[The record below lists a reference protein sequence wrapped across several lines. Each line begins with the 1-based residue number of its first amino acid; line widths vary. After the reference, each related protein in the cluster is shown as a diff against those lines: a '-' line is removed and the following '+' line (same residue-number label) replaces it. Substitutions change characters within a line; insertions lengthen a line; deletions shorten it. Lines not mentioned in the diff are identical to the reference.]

1 MVYGIDKLWVHEMF
15 LADPSTRSLWFQ
27 IQWFCAASDIVELTT
42 DYARLVRV
50 VESNL
55 YQNHFYHV
63 DALVN
68 YQGVGGYL
76 DLLDTTCQ
84 SLEEANFKVK
94 RVILEFDFF
103 KAHREIGMG
112 GDPFYAKPK
121 NIDLFRQIDAGD
133 FTPLDSMEE
142 SLMTLPF
149 RQSLKD
155 DNTRPST

>member
-1 MVYGIDKLWVHEMF
+1 M
-15 LADPSTRSLWFQ
+15 
-27 IQWFCAASDIVELTT
+27 QWFCEPVELTT
-42 DYARLVRV
+42 DYAKLVRV

-84 SLEEANFKVK
+84 SLEESGFKVK

-103 KAHREIGMG
+103 KAHRELGMG
-112 GDPFYAKPK
+112 VDPFYAKPK
-121 NIDLFRQIDAGD
+121 NVDLFRQIDAGD

-149 RQSLKD
+149 RQSVSND
-155 DNTRPST
+155 DNTRPTAST